1 MADRKGEILR
11 KLKTVTSVPPSALR
25 AMKVLQD
32 PNANMGEVVQIIAYD
47 PGLTTNILKM
57 ANSSYFGCARS
68 ISSLREA
75 VVRLGAANIFKLIT
89 ASIANLVLNKNIKG
103 YGMTSGELWE
113 HSIAVAVAAE
123 NVAAL
128 IKDQEASKM
137 AFTAA
142 LLHDV
147 GKIVLSDF
155 FDETVNEEVTKN
167 MAQGK
172 SMFEAEKI
180 SFGINHADVGARLL
194 ASWNI
199 PNMLVESVRW
209 HHAPD
214 FCRDT
219 ICAAIVSYCDYIC
232 IKYKIGSTKE
242 QQNMKLH
249 SAKLSLS
256 ERDIEEI
263 VARTRDSFEKIKDIF
278 SKQS

>member
-89 ASIANLVLNKNIKG
+89 ASIANLVLNKSIKG

-123 NVAAL
+123 NVAAI
-128 IKDQEASKM
+128 IKDQDAAKI
-137 AFTAA
+137 AFTSA

-147 GKIVLSDF
+147 GKIVLGDF
-155 FDETVNEEVTKN
+155 FDDEVNQEIADS
-167 MAQGK
+167 MANGK

-180 SFGINHADVGARLL
+180 SFGINHAELGARLL

-199 PNMLVESVRW
+199 PNLLVESVRW

-219 ICAAIVSYCDYIC
+219 ICSAIINHCDFIC
-232 IKYKIGSTKE
+232 IKYKIGSSKE
-242 QQNMKLH
+242 QQNMKIT
-249 SAKLSLS
+249 STKLTLS
-256 ERDIEEI
+256 EHDTEEL

-278 SKQS
+278 SKQ